1 MKWLYLGAAAAVIVG
16 MIIGLI
22 IGRNREK
29 RLSQKQ
35 LEVRRNSFRYAFSA
49 LIVVE
54 ALLMVLHYFDIAIP
68 FYWLTF
74 GPIFVAGFAAMIYEL
89 IHRAYWPE
97 NARIRGKGWGWTF
110 IIAGIL
116 VGIPTVL
123 KLAGNA
129 FTFTLF
135 LNLVLSIFLILD
147 GIGALQMKK

>member
-35 LEVRRNSFRYAFSA
+35 LEVRRNSFRYVFSA
-49 LIVVE
+49 LIVFE